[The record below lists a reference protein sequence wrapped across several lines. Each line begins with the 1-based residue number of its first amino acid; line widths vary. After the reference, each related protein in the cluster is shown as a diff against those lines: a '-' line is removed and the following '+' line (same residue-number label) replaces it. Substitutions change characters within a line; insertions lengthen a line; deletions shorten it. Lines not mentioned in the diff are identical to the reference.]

1 VNRELAKKKTFY
13 SFYQN
18 NSVLLALI
26 LLIILA
32 TFVNKYF
39 LTLTN
44 IINILRQSSIIGIIA
59 IGMTFVILSGGI
71 DLSVGSVL
79 ALIGGVILT
88 VQNFGSGIFLSIVI
102 GILVGIFIG
111 LINGLI
117 ITKAKIEP
125 FIVTLGMMT
134 IARSLIL
141 YYANGG
147 SVNGSIMAYSNIAN
161 SRILYIPVPVW
172 IFLIVYLIAYVILE
186 KTPYGRYIYAVG
198 GNEKATLYSGINVDK
213 VKLFVYMFLGFTVSV
228 AAMIESSQLNSI
240 SSSSTGTFYEL
251 DSIAAVIIGG
261 TKLSGGRGKIFGTI
275 VGVLILGVLAN
286 LMNLSNIS
294 PYLQGFVRGVI
305 IIGAVLLQKKENK

>member
-1 VNRELAKKKTFY
+1 MNKELVKNKTLY
-13 SFYQN
+13 NLYQN
-18 NSVLLALI
+18 NSSLFA
-26 LLIILA
+26 LIILIVLA
-32 TFVNKYF
+32 TLVNKYF
-39 LTLTN
+39 MTTTN

-79 ALIGGVILT
+79 ALIGGAILIA
-88 VQNFGSGIFLSIVI
+88 QNFGFGLFLSIIVGI
-102 GILVGIFIG
+102 IVGILIG

-117 ITKAKIEP
+117 ITKIKIEP

-161 SRILYIPVPVW
+161 SRMFYIPIPVW
-172 IFLIVYLIAYVILE
+172 IFLVVYLIAYVILE

-198 GNEKATLYSGINVDK
+198 GNEKATLYSAINVNK

-240 SSSSTGTFYEL
+240 SSSSTGVYYEL

-261 TKLSGGRGKIFGTI
+261 TRLSGGKGKILGTI
-275 VGVLILGVLAN
+275 IGVLILGVLDN
-286 LMNLSNIS
+286 LMNLSNVS
-294 PYLQGFVRGVI
+294 PYLQGLVRGLI
-305 IIGAVLLQKKENK
+305 IIGAVMLQKKDK